1 MSETMKKIEKIRE
14 DSTPDYNYLIHFLRS
29 VHEDDRLREL
39 IYTFDTRHLT
49 YARHFFHVREKDY
62 LRSVYQLEKW
72 MIQLDAIE
80 IMVSH
85 HDENLMNE
93 NLHGGSGDGG
103 GGSENLIES
112 EERAF
117 RKQLLNRFESLL
129 NESEKLKKR
138 LMESE
143 SQVRIRAVDE
153 RLKQQVLSRL
163 DPALEQLL
171 EQVRT
176 VRECSSQLHHMMIE
190 LDGINVE
197 SEAER
202 HERRELIR
210 RLSDKL
216 SVIDATKSEVN
227 HLLGGGNRSGNS
239 SSSSSG
245 NADHV

>member
-49 YARHFFHVREKDY
+49 YAQHFFHVREKDY

-93 NLHGGSGDGG
+93 NLHGG

-138 LMESE
+138 LMERE
-143 SQVRIRAVDE
+143 NQVRIRAVDE

-176 VRECSSQLHHMMIE
+176 VRECSSQLHHLMFE

-227 HLLGGGNRSGNS
+227 HLLGGGSMNGGN
-239 SSSSSG
+239 SSSG

>member
-1 MSETMKKIEKIRE
+1 
-14 DSTPDYNYLIHFLRS
+14 
-29 VHEDDRLREL
+29 
-39 IYTFDTRHLT
+39 
-49 YARHFFHVREKDY
+49 
-62 LRSVYQLEKW
+62 

-85 HDENLMNE
+85 HDENSMNE
-93 NLHGGSGDGG
+93 NLHGGS
-103 GGSENLIES
+103 ENLIRES

-153 RLKQQVLSRL
+153 RLRHQVLSRL

-190 LDGINVE
+190 LDGISVE

-227 HLLGGGNRSGNS
+227 HLLGGGNS
-239 SSSSSG
+239 SSSGSSG